1 MVYVIS
7 KDRKPLMPTKRHAK
21 VRILLKQGLAKV
33 KQVHPFM
40 IQLTYDT
47 SQYTPPLTLGIDSG
61 YTYIGYSVVSD
72 KEEMI
77 GGEVTLRQDIKE
89 LLKEKLMYR
98 RQRQQRLRYRAPR
111 FDNRKRHEGWLA
123 PSIQHKLES
132 HLRFIEKVKKML
144 PISKTIIEVANFDIQ
159 KIKNPEISGKG
170 YQEGEQ
176 KDFWNLREYIL
187 HRDNH
192 ECQNPSCKNKSKE
205 KILQVHH
212 IGFYK
217 GDRSDRPGNLIT
229 LCDKCHTPKNHE
241 KGKLLWDWKPKVKT
255 FKEAVFM
262 SVVRWRLV
270 NELDGQHTYGFEA
283 KSKRIE
289 LGLEKSHH
297 NDAFCIAGGSHQ
309 TRGDKLNYQ
318 QVRRNNRSLEKV
330 YDKKVYDIRTK
341 EIVSGQQLFSGRRTR
356 NKSLNSFNLR
366 VYRGETKSK
375 GRRTVRRQRYFYQ
388 PNDLVKYENK
398 VVSVKGVQNLGAYI
412 KLKLEPKDKVVKI
425 SMVAPYRFSKG
436 FVPKVN

>member
-7 KDRKPLMPTKRHAK
+7 KDGQPLMPTKRHAK

-33 KQVHPFM
+33 KQVKPFT
-40 IQLTYDT
+40 IQLTYET
-47 SQYTPPLTLGIDSG
+47 SCYTQPLTLGIDSG
-61 YTYIGYSVVSD
+61 YTYIGYSVVSE
-72 KEEMI
+72 KEEVV
-77 GGEVTLRQDIKE
+77 GGEVTLRNDIKE

-98 RQRQQRLRYRAPR
+98 RQRRQRLRYRAPR
-111 FDNRKRHEGWLA
+111 FDNRKRNEGWLA
-123 PSIQHKLES
+123 PSIQHKLDS
-132 HLRFIEKVKKML
+132 HLHFISRLKSVL
-144 PISKTIIEVANFDIQ
+144 PITKTIVEVANFDIQ
-159 KIKNPEISGKG
+159 KIKNPEIEGKQ

-192 ECQNPSCKNKSKE
+192 TCQNPNCKNKAKE

-212 IGFYK
+212 IGFYR
-217 GDRSDRPGNLIT
+217 GDRSDRPSNLIT
-229 LCDKCHTPKNHE
+229 LCNKCHTPKNHE

-255 FKEAVFM
+255 FKEAAFM

-270 NELDGQHTYGFEA
+270 NEINAQHTYGFKT

-289 LGLEKSHH
+289 LGLEKTHH
-297 NDAFCIAGGSHQ
+297 NDAFCIAGGTTQ
-309 TRGDKLNYQ
+309 VRGETLNYQ
-318 QVRRNNRSLEKV
+318 QVRRNNRSLEKF

-341 EIVSGQQLFSGRRTR
+341 EVVSGQQLFSGRRTR
-356 NKSLNSFNLR
+356 NKNLNSFNLR

-375 GRRTVRRQRYFYQ
+375 GRRTIRRQRYFYQ
-388 PNDLVKYENK
+388 PNDLVTWNGQI
-398 VVSVKGVQNLGAYI
+398 VSVKGIQNLGAYI

-425 SMVAPYRFSKG
+425 SDVTPYRFSKG
-436 FVPKVN
+436 LVTGLN